1 MFIVFRKLPRF
12 YYKFNSSLSRQRLIS
27 STMTFTYESLHKLA
41 IELRK
46 RLKQLL
52 TLSSRNKAF
61 ATVIK
66 N

>member
-1 MFIVFRKLPRF
+1 MFIVFRKLPGF

-27 STMTFTYESLHKLA
+27 SAMTFTYESLHKLA

-46 RLKQLL
+46 RLMNLSK
-52 TLSSRNKAF
+52 SSRNKTF